1 MSQLLHVPQ
10 RLCRAREEYGQFE
23 SWWEQ
28 QGCRL
33 VPKAVARERARGYI
47 ERWWRYDIR
56 DMGHLI
62 RIMVGSKFESLAAAK
77 QLMEQIMRNTTS
89 WSEQLITLRT
99 IQTLSI
105 LDIESSKHIVR
116 NLGEYED
123 AEDEATTV
131 RIPTL

>member
-1 MSQLLHVPQ
+1 MRLPQ
-10 RLCRAREEYGQFE
+10 RLRQARGEYGQFE

-28 QGCRL
+28 QGSRL
-33 VPKAVARERARGYI
+33 VPKAFARERARGYV
-47 ERWWRYDIR
+47 ERWWRYDNQG
-56 DMGHLI
+56 MGHLI
-62 RIMVGSKFESLAAAK
+62 RIVVGSKFQARTAAK
-77 QLMEQIMRNTTS
+77 QLMEQIMRTTTS
-89 WSEQLITLRT
+89 WTEQLVTLRT

-123 AEDEATTV
+123 AKEEAATV